1 MSMPTA
7 ASNPLKRRKSAKAA
21 VDTATLQGF
30 AAGSFLSYCKAQDA
44 DYQVATHLRVLSD
57 KLQQVAEGKITRLQ
71 IFMPPQF
78 GKSRT
83 TSELFI
89 AWFLGKF
96 PTRSLA
102 YASYNSD
109 FAEQRGR
116 AVRDLI
122 SSPIHKALFPDSVLS
137 ESSSAA
143 AKFSLTATKTG
154 PLAFLG
160 IGRGAG
166 LTGYAI
172 DGIII
177 DDPLKDKDE
186 AFSEATRKSMHG
198 WFNTA
203 VMSRIKPGNFVIVIN
218 TRWHEDDLSG
228 FTLREH
234 AAEGWETVVFPA
246 ILEDEQTAELL
257 NGYLTQQ
264 EREANKRFEVGG
276 SLWPENWPTE
286 FLLRKKAGISAYE
299 WAALYQQRP
308 YAEAGGLLNAKGFV
322 RYRDNPRIV
331 AQGMDG
337 EQPLVVQSL
346 DIASKAKELNDPSA
360 ILTWAVYK
368 TGPRLV
374 HAIAKRWEYLELR
387 KFVETHAKEWG
398 AKLLLIED
406 KSSGTALMQDL
417 RKTTALP
424 IKAIDP
430 GKRDKQTRA
439 RDVSYLLD
447 GGRVYIPEGETGWVG
462 DFVAEIA
469 AFPAGRHDDQ
479 VDALTQFLEYYI
491 AQEMRWSGAFYAAGP
506 RRTSNLLAGF

>member
-1 MSMPTA
+1 MDKPASPSKRKARKSTKAELTTA
-7 ASNPLKRRKSAKAA
+7 AVQAMA
-21 VDTATLQGF
+21 VQN
-30 AAGSFLSYCKAQDA
+30 FLAYCIAQDP
-44 DYQVATHLRVLSD
+44 DYKLATHLRVLAD
-57 KLQQVAEGKITRLQ
+57 KLQQVAEGKILRLQ

-96 PTRSLA
+96 PTRSIA

-122 SSPIHKALFPDSVLS
+122 SSPKHRGLFPDSVLS

-203 VMSRIKPGNFVIVIN
+203 VMSRIKPGNFVIIIN

-234 AAEGWETVVFPA
+234 AAEGWDTVVFPA

-257 NGYLTQQ
+257 NGFVTAE
-264 EREANKRFEVGG
+264 ERKAGKRFEVGG
-276 SLWPENWPTE
+276 SLWPENWPVD

-299 WAALYQQRP
+299 WCALYQQRP
-308 YAEAGGLLNAKGFV
+308 YSEDGGLLNAKGFV
-322 RYRDNPRIV
+322 PYRENSRAV
-331 AQGMDG
+331 AQGLWG
-337 EQPLVVQSL
+337 ETPLIIQSW

-360 ILTWAVYK
+360 CLTWALYK
-368 TGPRLV
+368 RGPHLV
-374 HAIAKRWEYLELR
+374 HALAKRWEYLGLR
-387 KFVETHAKEWG
+387 KFVETHAQDWG

-406 KSSGTALMQDL
+406 KSSGTALIQDL
-417 RKTTALP
+417 RTSTSIP

-430 GKRDKQTRA
+430 GKRDKETRA

-447 GGRVYIPEGETGWVG
+447 GGRIFIPEGESGWVG
-462 DFVAEIA
+462 DFVAEVA

-479 VDALTQFLEYYI
+479 VDALTQFLEYYL
-491 AQEMRWSGAFYAAGP
+491 ALQKRWNFTPQVHGQRKA
-506 RRTSNLLAGF
+506 SNFFAGF

>member
-1 MSMPTA
+1 MPKV
-7 ASNPLKRRKSAKAA
+7 ASNPATRRKSAKAA
-21 VDTATLQGF
+21 LDTAAVQGL
-30 AAGSFLSYCKAQDA
+30 AAGSFLSYARAIDPE
-44 DYQVATHLRVLSD
+44 YQVATHLRVLAD
-57 KLQQVAEGKITRLQ
+57 KLQKVAEGKITRLQ

-83 TSELFI
+83 ASELFI
-89 AWFLGKF
+89 AWYLGKF

-102 YASYNSD
+102 YASYNSK

-122 SSPIHKALFPDSVLS
+122 NAPVHKMLFPDSVIS
-137 ESSSAA
+137 DSSSAA
-143 AKFSLTATKTG
+143 ATFALTATKTG

-177 DDPLKDKDE
+177 DDPVKDKDD
-186 AFSEATRKSMHG
+186 AFSEAERTSMHG

-203 VMSRIKPGNFVIVIN
+203 VMSRIKPGNFVIIIN

-234 AAEGWETVVFPA
+234 AAEGWDTVVFPA
-246 ILEDEQTAELL
+246 ILEDEDTAALL
-257 NGYLTQQ
+257 NGFLTEAEQ
-264 EREANKRFEVGG
+264 EAGKRFRVGG
-276 SLWPENWPTE
+276 SLWPENWPVD
-286 FLLRKKAGISAYE
+286 FLLRKKAGITAYE

-308 YAEAGGLLNAKGFV
+308 YAEDGGLLNVKGMV
-322 RYRDNPRIV
+322 RYRENPRSV
-331 AQGMDG
+331 ALGLGG
-337 EQPLVVQSL
+337 ERPEIFQSW
-346 DIASKAKELNDPSA
+346 DIGSKAKELNDPSA
-360 ILTWAVYK
+360 CLTWALYK

-387 KFVETHAKEWG
+387 KFVETHAKDWG
-398 AKLLLIED
+398 AKMLLVED
-406 KSSGTALMQDL
+406 KSSGTALIQDL
-417 RKTTALP
+417 RKTTSIPL
-424 IKAIDP
+424 KAIDP

-447 GGRVYIPEGETGWVG
+447 GGRVFIPEGESGWVG
-462 DFVAEIA
+462 DFVAEVA

-491 AQEMRWSGAFYAAGP
+491 SLEMRWNGAFHAAGP
-506 RRTSNLLAGF
+506 RRTSQLLAGF